1 MGSAWYYLNAAG
13 DMATGWL
20 KDGGSWYY
28 LDPSSGA
35 MATGWLQISGTWY
48 HFSNGGQWI
57 G

>member
-1 MGSAWYYLNAAG
+1 
-13 DMATGWL
+13 MATGWL

-28 LDPSSGA
+28 LDPSNGA

-48 HFSNGGQWI
+48 HFSTSGQLI

>member
-1 MGSAWYYLNAAG
+1 MTTGWLKVGDSWYYLN
-13 DMATGWL
+13 
-20 KDGGSWYY
+20 
-28 LDPSSGA
+28 PSDGA